1 MKKKM
6 LGPLLALTL
15 TMWSASAMC
24 QQINKAVKDNNL
36 PEVRQLLKNDPNLVA
51 SRDENGFTPLHL
63 AAANGYE
70 SMVEFLLSTKADV
83 NAKDNAGSTPLH
95 QAAAADGEHRDIVE
109 LLLTHKADVNA
120 ADKQSLT
127 PLHYALLADN
137 PGVALTL
144 LRHGADPNVK
154 DNTAG
159 HTPLILAVSK
169 GYKQVTE
176 LLLVHGA
183 DVNAADD
190 RGTPLAWAIRTGH
203 ANVADLLRQHGGH
216 E

>member
-1 MKKKM
+1 MPGV
-6 LGPLLALTL
+6 LLALALTL
-15 TMWSASAMC
+15 WNVSAMC

-95 QAAAADGEHRDIVE
+95 QAAAADGEHSDIVE

-144 LRHGADPNVK
+144 LRHGANPNVK

-159 HTPLILAVSK
+159 HTPLILAASK

>member
-1 MKKKM
+1 
-6 LGPLLALTL
+6 
-15 TMWSASAMC
+15 MC

-70 SMVEFLLSTKADV
+70 SMVELLLSTKADV

-95 QAAAADGEHRDIVE
+95 QAAAADGEHSDIVE

-144 LRHGADPNVK
+144 LRHGANPNVK

-159 HTPLILAVSK
+159 HTPLILAASK